1 MLKPY
6 DSNQITTNQVNNLQ
20 QQQISKRNLPLMDNQ
35 SISSILDEKKSSPD
49 GTRRL
54 QDEINVLTKRN
65 CELESQIK
73 SFETTGKIDQLD
85 AAESSDGKIR
95 ELEKFIRL
103 LTQEKE
109 ECMKDKLDC
118 LEKLKQQVS
127 LFYFAMLQVMIII
140 YYVCFRIRS

>member
-6 DSNQITTNQVNNLQ
+6 DSNQITTNQANNLQ
-20 QQQISKRNLPLMDNQ
+20 QQQQLSKRNLPLMDNQ
-35 SISSILDEKKSSPD
+35 SISCMLDEKKSSPD

-85 AAESSDGKIR
+85 AAETSDAKVR
-95 ELEKFIRL
+95 ELEKFIRV

-127 LFYFAMLQVMIII
+127 IK
-140 YYVCFRIRS
+140 RSSS